1 MTKGSVLLAT
11 AVALVVAACEPPPEF
26 VASLSDPGSVEYDER
41 VLGHWYYL
49 DVEKDIDL
57 TSFASVRGG
66 SGGEL
71 EVRLLWG
78 ARLWKFVAFPSRVDD
93 VLYYNLTRKQ
103 SPDTMDYT
111 APGEK
116 PGHIIVRAI
125 HPSPDT
131 ILVCVLLWGPGQV
144 REETLSEALGDTG
157 LAPRFVKV
165 APRINGKPVDPDKKA
180 LHTLIDGSRENLLRL
195 VRKKPALYFG
205 AAFVFNRLGTAW
217 PGKEFEDTMALKHK
231 GECRF
236 ED

>member
-1 MTKGSVLLAT
+1 MTKGSVLLAA
-11 AVALVVAACEPPPEF
+11 AVALVVAACDPPPEF
-26 VASLSDPGSVEYDER
+26 VASLSDPGSVKYDER

-49 DVEKDIDL
+49 DVEKDITDL
-57 TSFASVRGG
+57 TSFASVTGD

-71 EVRLLWG
+71 EVRFLWG
-78 ARLWKFVAFPSRVDD
+78 NRLWRYVAFPSQVDD

-131 ILVCVLLWGPGQV
+131 MLVCVLLWGKAWEG
-144 REETLSEALGDTG
+144 EETLSEALRDTG

-165 APRINGKPVDPDKKA
+165 APRINGKPADPHRKM
-180 LHTLIDGSRENLLRL
+180 LHMLIDGSRENLLRL
-195 VRKKPALYFG
+195 VRENPAFYFG
-205 AAFVFNRLGTAW
+205 SAFVFTRLGTAW
-217 PGKEFEDTMALKHK
+217 PGKDFEYATALKHK

-236 ED
+236 